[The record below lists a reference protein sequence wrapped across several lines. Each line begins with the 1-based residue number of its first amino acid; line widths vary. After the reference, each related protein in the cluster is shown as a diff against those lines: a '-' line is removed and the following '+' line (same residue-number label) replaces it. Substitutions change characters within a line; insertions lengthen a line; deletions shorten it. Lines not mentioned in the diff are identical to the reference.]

1 MRRQTLVIPIA
12 LLLAVMAAAG
22 VVLYTM
28 NVKEEATTGG
38 PTSTVVVA
46 SEDVPAGTQ
55 LDALIEEGKLVEQQ
69 IPENYIVPGAV
80 GSLEELQGRT
90 VSQPLLEGEQIL
102 ANRIAELGSVP
113 GGTLGIPDGFTAYT
127 VELRPEQTVA
137 NVLNRGDHVRVFAT
151 FARRAARAHRSR
163 CCPTSRC
170 LAVSSARRSGD
181 SRPRANALVT
191 LAVSPDDAAKLALFG
206 QDTGSLWLNL
216 LPPDAPRTRSP
227 QPFTEVDLI
236 ALAKKSWRRRLH
248 ALHQEPAPDRG

>member
-46 SEDVPAGTQ
+46 SVDVPTGTE
-55 LDALIEEGKLVEQQ
+55 LDPLIEQGKLVEQE
-69 IPENYIVPGAV
+69 IPKNYIVPGAV
-80 GSLEELQGRT
+80 GSLEELQGTT

-102 ANRIAELGSVP
+102 ASRIAELGSVK
-113 GGTLGIPDGFTAYT
+113 GGTIGIPEGFSAFTM
-127 VELRPEQTVA
+127 ELRPEQTVA

-151 FARRAARAHRSR
+151 FAEKSGARASVALL
-163 CCPTSRC
+163 PDVEV
-170 LAVSSARRSGD
+170 LAVSSEGD
-181 SRPRANALVT
+181 PESQQAAMNQLVT
-191 LAVSPDDAAKLALFG
+191 LAVTADDAAKLALFG

-216 LPPDAPRTRSP
+216 LPPDAGNDIPA
-227 QPFTEVDLI
+227 PFTDTDLM
-236 ALAKKSWRRRLH
+236 ALAKK
-248 ALHQEPAPDRG
+248 G

>member
-46 SEDVPAGTQ
+46 SEDVPTGTE
-55 LDALIEEGKLVEQQ
+55 LDPLIEQGKLVEQE
-69 IPENYIVPGAV
+69 IPKNYIVPGAV
-80 GSLEELQGRT
+80 GSLEELQGTT

-102 ANRIAELGSVP
+102 ASRIAELGSVK
-113 GGTLGIPDGFTAYT
+113 GGTIGIPEGFSAFTM
-127 VELRPEQTVA
+127 ELRPEQTVA

-151 FARRAARAHRSR
+151 FAEKSGARASVALL
-163 CCPTSRC
+163 PDVEV
-170 LAVSSARRSGD
+170 LAVSSEGD
-181 SRPRANALVT
+181 ADQEQQATTNQLVT
-191 LAVSPDDAAKLALFG
+191 LAVTPDDAAKLALFG

-216 LPPDAPRTRSP
+216 LPPNPGNEVPA
-227 QPFTEVDLI
+227 PFTDTDLM
-236 ALAKKSWRRRLH
+236 ALAKK
-248 ALHQEPAPDRG
+248 G

>member
-46 SEDVPAGTQ
+46 SEDVPAGTE
-55 LDALIEEGKLVEQQ
+55 LDPLIEEGKLVEQE
-69 IPENYIVPGAV
+69 IPKNYIVPGAV

-90 VSQPLLEGEQIL
+90 VSQPLVEGEQIL
-102 ANRIAELGSVP
+102 ANRIDELGTVE
-113 GGTLGIPDGFTAYT
+113 GGSLGIPDGFTAYT

-137 NVLNRGDHVRVFAT
+137 NVLNRGDRVRVFAT
-151 FARRAARAHRSR
+151 FADKSGARASVALL
-163 CCPTSRC
+163 PDVKV
-170 LAVSSARRSGD
+170 LAVSSDGD
-181 SRPRANALVT
+181 PEQQAASNQLVT
-191 LAVSPDDAAKLALFG
+191 LAVTPDDAAKLALFG

-216 LPPDAPRTRSP
+216 LPPDAPKDQVP
-227 QPFTEVDLI
+227 APFTDVDLI
-236 ALAKKSWRRRLH
+236 ALAKK
-248 ALHQEPAPDRG
+248 G

>member
-46 SEDVPAGTQ
+46 SEDVPAGTE
-55 LDALIEEGKLVEQQ
+55 LDPLIQEGKLVEQE
-69 IPENYIVPGAV
+69 IPKNYIVPGAV

-90 VSQPLLEGEQIL
+90 VSQPLVEGEQIL
-102 ANRIAELGSVP
+102 ANRIDELGTVE
-113 GGTLGIPDGFTAYT
+113 GGSLGIPDGVTAYT

-137 NVLNRGDHVRVFAT
+137 NVLNRGDRVRVFAT
-151 FARRAARAHRSR
+151 FSEKSGARASVALL
-163 CCPTSRC
+163 PDVKV
-170 LAVSSARRSGD
+170 LAVSSDGD
-181 SRPRANALVT
+181 PEQQAASNQLVT
-191 LAVSPDDAAKLALFG
+191 LAVTPDDAAKLALFG

-216 LPPDAPRTRSP
+216 LPPDAPKDQVP
-227 QPFTEVDLI
+227 DPFTDVDLI
-236 ALAKKSWRRRLH
+236 ALAKKS
-248 ALHQEPAPDRG
+248 

>member
-46 SEDVPAGTQ
+46 SVDVPTGTE
-55 LDALIEEGKLVEQQ
+55 LDPLIEQGKLVEQE
-69 IPENYIVPGAV
+69 IPKNYIVPGAV
-80 GSLEELQGRT
+80 GSLEELQGTT

-102 ANRIAELGSVP
+102 ASRIAELGSVK
-113 GGTLGIPDGFTAYT
+113 GGTIGIPQGFSAFTM
-127 VELRPEQTVA
+127 ELRPEQTVA

-151 FARRAARAHRSR
+151 FAEKSGARASVALL
-163 CCPTSRC
+163 PDVEV
-170 LAVSSARRSGD
+170 LAVSNEGD
-181 SRPRANALVT
+181 PESQQAATNQLVT
-191 LAVSPDDAAKLALFG
+191 LAVTADDAAKLALFG

-216 LPPDAPRTRSP
+216 LPPDAGNDIPA
-227 QPFTEVDLI
+227 PFTDTDLM
-236 ALAKKSWRRRLH
+236 ALAKK
-248 ALHQEPAPDRG
+248 G

>member
-46 SEDVPAGTQ
+46 SEDVPAGTE
-55 LDALIEEGKLVEQQ
+55 LDPLIEEGKLVEQE
-69 IPENYIVPGAV
+69 IPKNYIVPGAV

-90 VSQPLLEGEQIL
+90 VSQPLVEGEQIL
-102 ANRIAELGSVP
+102 ANRIDELGTVQ
-113 GGTLGIPDGFTAYT
+113 GGSLGIPDGFTAYT

-137 NVLNRGDHVRVFAT
+137 NVLNRGDRVRVFAT
-151 FARRAARAHRSR
+151 FSEKSGARASVALL
-163 CCPTSRC
+163 PDVKV
-170 LAVSSARRSGD
+170 LAVSSDGD
-181 SRPRANALVT
+181 PEQQAATNQLVT
-191 LAVSPDDAAKLALFG
+191 LAVTPDDAAKLALFG

-216 LPPDAPRTRSP
+216 LPPDAPKDQVP
-227 QPFTEVDLI
+227 EPFTDVDLI
-236 ALAKKSWRRRLH
+236 ALAKKS
-248 ALHQEPAPDRG
+248 

>member
-46 SEDVPAGTQ
+46 SVDVPTGTE
-55 LDALIEEGKLVEQQ
+55 LDPLIEQGKLVEQE
-69 IPENYIVPGAV
+69 IPKNYIVPGAV
-80 GSLEELQGRT
+80 GSLEELQGTT

-102 ANRIAELGSVP
+102 ASRIAELGSVK
-113 GGTLGIPDGFTAYT
+113 GGTIGIPEGFSAFTM
-127 VELRPEQTVA
+127 ELRPEQTVA

-151 FARRAARAHRSR
+151 FAEKSGARASVALL
-163 CCPTSRC
+163 PDVEV
-170 LAVSSARRSGD
+170 LAVSSEGD
-181 SRPRANALVT
+181 PESQQAATNQLVT
-191 LAVSPDDAAKLALFG
+191 LAVTADDAAKLALFG

-216 LPPDAPRTRSP
+216 LPPDAGNDIPA
-227 QPFTEVDLI
+227 PFTDTDLM
-236 ALAKKSWRRRLH
+236 ALAKK
-248 ALHQEPAPDRG
+248 G

>member
-46 SEDVPAGTQ
+46 SVDVPTGTE
-55 LDALIEEGKLVEQQ
+55 LDPLIEQGKLVEQE
-69 IPENYIVPGAV
+69 IPKNYIVPGAV
-80 GSLEELQGRT
+80 GSLEELQGTT

-102 ANRIAELGSVP
+102 ASRIAELGSVK
-113 GGTLGIPDGFTAYT
+113 GGTIGIPEGFSAFTI
-127 VELRPEQTVA
+127 ELRPEQTVA

-151 FARRAARAHRSR
+151 FAEKSGARASVALL
-163 CCPTSRC
+163 PDVEV
-170 LAVSSARRSGD
+170 LAVSSEGD
-181 SRPRANALVT
+181 PESQQAATNQLVT
-191 LAVSPDDAAKLALFG
+191 LAVTADDAAKLALFG

-216 LPPDAPRTRSP
+216 LPPDAGNDIPA
-227 QPFTEVDLI
+227 PFTDTDLM
-236 ALAKKSWRRRLH
+236 ALAKK
-248 ALHQEPAPDRG
+248 G

>member
-46 SEDVPAGTQ
+46 SEDVPTGTE
-55 LDALIEEGKLVEQQ
+55 LDPLIEQGKLVEQE
-69 IPENYIVPGAV
+69 IPKNYIVPGAV
-80 GSLEELQGRT
+80 GSLEELQGTT

-102 ANRIAELGSVP
+102 ASRIAELGSVT
-113 GGTLGIPDGFTAYT
+113 GGTIGIPPGFTAFT
-127 VELRPEQTVA
+127 MEFRPEQTVA

-151 FARRAARAHRSR
+151 FAEKSGARASVALL
-163 CCPTSRC
+163 PDVEV
-170 LAVSSARRSGD
+170 LAVSSEGD
-181 SRPRANALVT
+181 AEQQASTNQLIT
-191 LAVSPDDAAKLALFG
+191 LAVTPDDAAKLALFG

-216 LPPDAPRTRSP
+216 LPPDSP
-227 QPFTEVDLI
+227 KDQVPGPFTDTDLM
-236 ALAKKSWRRRLH
+236 ALAKK
-248 ALHQEPAPDRG
+248 G

>member
-46 SEDVPAGTQ
+46 SEDVPAGTE
-55 LDALIEEGKLVEQQ
+55 LDPLIEEGKLVEQE
-69 IPENYIVPGAV
+69 IPKNYIVPGAV

-90 VSQPLLEGEQIL
+90 VSQPLVEGEQIL
-102 ANRIAELGSVP
+102 ANRIDELGTVQ
-113 GGTLGIPDGFTAYT
+113 GGSLGIPDGFTAYT

-137 NVLNRGDHVRVFAT
+137 NVLNRGDRVRVFAT
-151 FARRAARAHRSR
+151 FSEKSGARASVALL
-163 CCPTSRC
+163 PDVKV
-170 LAVSSARRSGD
+170 LAVSSDGD
-181 SRPRANALVT
+181 PEQQAASNQLVT
-191 LAVSPDDAAKLALFG
+191 LAVTPDDAAKLALFG

-216 LPPDAPRTRSP
+216 LPPDAPKDQVP
-227 QPFTEVDLI
+227 EPFTDVDLI
-236 ALAKKSWRRRLH
+236 ALAKKS
-248 ALHQEPAPDRG
+248 

>member
-38 PTSTVVVA
+38 PTATVVVA
-46 SEDVPAGTQ
+46 SEDIPVGTQ
-55 LDALIEEGKLVEQQ
+55 LDAFIKDGKLIEQQ

-113 GGTLGIPDGFTAYT
+113 GGTIGIPVGLSAFTI
-127 VELRPEQTVA
+127 ELRPEQTVA
-137 NVLNRGDHVRVFAT
+137 NTLNRGDHVRVFAT
-151 FARRAARAHRSR
+151 FADKGGARASV
-163 CCPTSRC
+163 PLLPDVMVLSIQTLGSDETKT
-170 LAVSSARRSGD
+170 ASS
-181 SRPRANALVT
+181 NALVT
-191 LAVSPDDAAKLALFG
+191 LAVSSDDAAKLALFG

-216 LPPDAPRTRSP
+216 LPPDARDDVPAA
-227 QPFTEVDLI
+227 FTEEDLV
-236 ALAKKSWRRRLH
+236 ALIK
-248 ALHQEPAPDRG
+248 G

>member
-46 SEDVPAGTQ
+46 SEDVPAGTE
-55 LDALIEEGKLVEQQ
+55 LDPLIEEGKLVEQE
-69 IPENYIVPGAV
+69 IPKNYIVPGAV

-90 VSQPLLEGEQIL
+90 VSQPLVEGEQIL
-102 ANRIAELGSVP
+102 ANRIDELGTVE
-113 GGTLGIPDGFTAYT
+113 GGSLGIPPGFTAYT

-137 NVLNRGDHVRVFAT
+137 NVLNRGDRVRVFAT
-151 FARRAARAHRSR
+151 FSEKSGARASVALL
-163 CCPTSRC
+163 PDVKV
-170 LAVSSARRSGD
+170 LAVSSDGD
-181 SRPRANALVT
+181 PEQQAASNQLVT
-191 LAVSPDDAAKLALFG
+191 LAVTPDDAAKLALFG

-216 LPPDAPRTRSP
+216 LPPDAPKDQVP
-227 QPFTEVDLI
+227 DPFTDVDLI
-236 ALAKKSWRRRLH
+236 ALAKKS
-248 ALHQEPAPDRG
+248 